1 MNLLEVQNL
10 NIEFKSESQ
19 ESKIHA
25 IKNLSFNIAP
35 GEMLG
40 VVGES
45 GSGKSITN
53 LAIMD
58 LLGSNAIVTADKCL
72 YKNEL
77 ELINIPDRSVSMK
90 KIRGREIAM
99 IFQDPMTALN
109 PFLSVEFQ
117 IVETILAHTDLTK
130 NDAKNKAIELLTT
143 VGIPSPKDRLKAYPF
158 ELSGGMAQR
167 VMIAMSLS
175 SSPSLLIADE
185 PTTALDVT
193 IQKQIL
199 SLLKQLQEKQ
209 NMAIVLVTHDLGLVS
224 EYSDRIQVMYA
235 GEMVESGT
243 TQELLTK
250 PTHPYTEALLQSRP
264 STKLNAKT
272 PLPTIPGIVPSFLE
286 RPNGCQFH
294 PRCQYADAKCA
305 ERSIEIQKTNNQM
318 VRCLYPLGRQL

>member
-1 MNLLEVQNL
+1 MSLLEVNNL
-10 NIEFKSESQ
+10 NIEFVSESHQ
-19 ESKIHA
+19 KKIHA
-25 IKNLSFNIAP
+25 IKNLSFNIQP

-58 LLGSNAIVTADKCL
+58 LLGPNAKVSAEKCL
-72 YKNEL
+72 FKNQI
-77 ELINIPDRSVSMK
+77 ELINIPDRNVSMK
-90 KIRGREIAM
+90 KIRGKEIAM

-117 IVETILAHTDLTK
+117 IVETILAHTDLSK
-130 NDAKNKAIELLTT
+130 KEAKNKAIELLTT

-243 TQELLTK
+243 TQQLLTK
-250 PTHPYTEALLQSRP
+250 PTHPYTEALLHSRP
-264 STKLNAKT
+264 RSTQIPKT
-272 PLPTIPGIVPSFLE
+272 TLSTIPGIVPSFLE
-286 RPNGCQFH
+286 RPLGCQFH
-294 PRCQYADAKCA
+294 PRCQYATPKCQ
-305 ERSIEIQKTNNQM
+305 EDVQMTSIDSHL
-318 VRCLYPLGRQL
+318 VRCHYPLGHQA